1 MKTKSTPKTVK
12 PTNKAKATHAQRER
26 TKHMALGFGVIAALG
41 SAAAYAAST
50 LYDTV
55 SEVV

>member
-1 MKTKSTPKTVK
+1 MKTKSTKKTVK

-26 TKHMALGFGVIAALG
+26 TKHMVLGFGVLAALG
-41 SAAAYAAST
+41 SAAAYAAT
-50 LYDTV
+50 AAYDAV